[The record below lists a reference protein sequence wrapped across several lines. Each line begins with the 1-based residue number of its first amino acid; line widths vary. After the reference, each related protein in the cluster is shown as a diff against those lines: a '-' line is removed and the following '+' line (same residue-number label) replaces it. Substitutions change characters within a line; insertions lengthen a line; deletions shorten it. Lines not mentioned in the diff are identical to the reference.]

1 MGMPMHAPSLAET
14 TAFVA
19 VVELKSF
26 TKAAKQL
33 ALSPP
38 RVSEMVRNLEERLG
52 VRLVERTTR
61 SVAPTAAGERLLERL
76 RPVLDEYQS
85 ALESA
90 NEFRGRPAGLLRL
103 TAPPPAA
110 DFFLASAIPRF
121 LAQYPEISLDLSFN
135 DALTD
140 IVAERFDAGIRIGER
155 IERDMIAVRVTDE
168 LPLVV
173 VGSPAYF
180 AQRGKP
186 ISPKDLVAHDC
197 IRTRFASGAYLPW
210 RFRVK
215 RRDLEVHVEGPLVV
229 NSASLARR
237 VAVEGL
243 ALIQTP
249 LLFIASDLSEGKLT
263 TVLDQWAPTPVTGFF
278 LYYAS
283 RRQMRPALKALVDFL
298 RDEHHG
304 ASKRLGLSPVLVTE
318 IFRCPM
324 SALGQSLHGRPSGK
338 SGHVGY
344 AAESGSKFRAADTTL
359 IEEAM
364 NSLWIKVSQLGQ
376 ERSFIAV
383 LNRHKSRHA
392 NLLALFRINQ
402 ARCQGAPIRL
412 QSRQR

>member
-1 MGMPMHAPSLAET
+1 MGTLMHAPSLAET

-76 RPVLDEYQS
+76 RPVLDGYQS
-85 ALESA
+85 ALEST
-90 NEFRGRPAGLLRL
+90 NEFRSKPAGMLRV
-103 TAPPPAA
+103 TAPPPAS
-110 DFFLASAIPRF
+110 DLFLDSAIPRF
-121 LAQYPEISLDLSFN
+121 LAQYPEISLDLSFSE
-135 DALTD
+135 ALTD

-168 LPLVV
+168 LPTVV
-173 VGSPAYF
+173 AGSPAYF

-186 ISPKDLVAHDC
+186 KSPQDLVAHHC
-197 IRTRFASGAYLPW
+197 LRTRFASGTYLPW

-215 RRDLEVHVEGPLVV
+215 RRDLEVHVEGRLVV
-229 NSASLARR
+229 NSVSLARR
-237 VAVEGL
+237 VAIEGL

-249 LLFIASDLSEGKLT
+249 LLFIASDLSEGRLV

-278 LYYAS
+278 LYYPS

-298 RDEHHG
+298 RDEHLG
-304 ASKRLGLSPVLVTE
+304 AS
-318 IFRCPM
+318 
-324 SALGQSLHGRPSGK
+324 Q
-338 SGHVGY
+338 
-344 AAESGSKFRAADTTL
+344 
-359 IEEAM
+359 EA
-364 NSLWIKVSQLGQ
+364 SQ
-376 ERSFIAV
+376 
-383 LNRHKSRHA
+383 
-392 NLLALFRINQ
+392 
-402 ARCQGAPIRL
+402 
-412 QSRQR
+412 